1 MKLLGTIKRQL
12 YSMFFD
18 SKPSEIIENI
28 YQGNICSSFQKE
40 NLKKLGIT
48 HILTVGN
55 YLPLFYKDNFKYMCI
70 KVKDKSD
77 ENLLQY
83 FEEGFKF
90 IDDCINSGGKILIHC
105 AAGYSRS
112 TTMTCVF
119 LIKKKS
125 ITVDEAIEIVKTARP
140 EARPNPGFKE
150 QLEKWYIFINS

>member
-1 MKLLGTIKRQL
+1 MKLLKTLKRQF
-12 YSMFFD
+12 YSMIFD
-18 SKPSEIIENI
+18 SKPSEIVENI
-28 YQGNICSSFQKE
+28 YQGNICSSLQKGT
-40 NLKKLGIT
+40 LTKLGIT

-77 ENLLQY
+77 ENLFQY

-90 IDDCINSGGKILIHC
+90 IDECISSGGKILIHC

-112 TTMTCVF
+112 TTMTCVY
-119 LIKKKS
+119 LIKKRC

-140 EARPNPGFKE
+140 EARPNSGFKE
-150 QLEKWYIFINS
+150 QLDKWYNDLN